1 MVASRRRMDSRPCRG
16 ERRAG
21 LTRDGF
27 AVALPGLL
35 VFVRIASVSVLVLSL
50 GLHWT
55 LLQTVAWTGMLLTY
69 SRGTSLSEAVTK
81 TFDGQHPCAL
91 CKFVRDGR
99 AEEKEQEQQ
108 QLKPGSKLDL
118 GLIWQPVDFSFVSAR
133 EGIFSRDS
141 LGRSRLDEPPKPR
154 PRNFPEESLTR
165 V

>member
-1 MVASRRRMDSRPCRG
+1 
-16 ERRAG
+16 
-21 LTRDGF
+21 
-27 AVALPGLL
+27 
-35 VFVRIASVSVLVLSL
+35 VFVRIAAVLVLVLSL
-50 GLHWT
+50 GLHWA

-91 CKFVRDGR
+91 CKFVENGR

-108 QLKPGSKLDL
+108 QLKPGSKLDC
-118 GLIWQPVDFSFVSAR
+118 GLIWQQVDFAFASAR
-133 EGIFSRDS
+133 EEILALDT

-154 PRNFPEESLTR
+154 PRGITEDSLTR

>member
-1 MVASRRRMDSRPCRG
+1 LTWFGFHVSSRR
-16 ERRAG
+16 
-21 LTRDGF
+21 LH
-27 AVALPGLL
+27 
-35 VFVRIASVSVLVLSL
+35 VFVRITAVSVLVLSL
-50 GLHWT
+50 GLHWA

-91 CKFVRDGR
+91 CKFVENGR

-108 QLKPGSKLDL
+108 QLKPGSKFDC
-118 GLIWQPVDFSFVSAR
+118 GLIWQPVDFAFASASQ
-133 EGIFSRDS
+133 EILALDT

-154 PRNFPEESLTR
+154 PRGITKDYLTR